1 MQKDRTQLD
10 DADVELQ
17 WLQQA
22 LVKFKEDQRRMQEEE
37 EQRQAEL
44 AKLQDSVLTDDLTE
58 LSTQKGIDKS
68 RRDTSPQM
76 HGGREPYQP

>member
-1 MQKDRTQLD
+1 
-10 DADVELQ
+10 
-17 WLQQA
+17 
-22 LVKFKEDQRRMQEEE
+22 MQEEE